1 LHLSA
6 SDTPKD
12 TEEVKVVK
20 SETLRLVLTEMA
32 AVALCVIPQI
42 WGFYHFSKLFYL

>member
-1 LHLSA
+1 LHLSKP
-6 SDTPKD
+6 DTPTG

-20 SETLRLVLTEMA
+20 SETLRLVLSETL

>member
-1 LHLSA
+1 MHLSA
-6 SDTPKD
+6 SDTPTA

-20 SETLRLVLTEMA
+20 SETLRLVITETL